1 MGTRRLLLALFLALF
16 LALVLVAA
24 ACSDSDDDPSVNA
37 DDTSETTAA
46 EGDATET
53 TEAEDEAAPPI
64 EFVPLDPGA
73 VTFEALENGDVD
85 MALLFSTQG
94 IIAEKEWVVLEDDMT
109 LQGSDNLIP
118 LIRSE
123 IADGNVEAIL
133 NAVSQA
139 LTTDALTE
147 LNRRVDSDHED
158 TEAVARDFLEQS
170 NALVQD
176 EVGEGKALVVGS
188 ANFSEAEIVAQMY
201 KIALERAGYVVELK
215 AQLGSREVLVPAL
228 QSGEID
234 IEPEYLQSLLA
245 FLDETTESVTPEEG
259 VELAAE
265 LLPEG
270 LMVLEPS
277 PAQDQ
282 NAIVVTAE
290 TSEKYGLTK
299 VSDLLG
305 VTEPLKMAGPPECP
319 ERPLCI
325 PGYEDVYG
333 LQFDV

>member
-1 MGTRRLLLALFLALF
+1 MRTRRLLLAL
-16 LALVLVAA
+16 LVVVGLAA
-24 ACSDSDDDPSVNA
+24 AGCSDSDNDPSVSSG
-37 DDTSETTAA
+37 DGDTT
-46 EGDATET
+46 T
-53 TEAEDEAAPPI
+53 TEASGDAAGAPI
-64 EFVPLDPGA
+64 SFVPLEPGA

-94 IIAEKEWVVLEDDMT
+94 IIAEKGWVVLEDDMT
-109 LQGSDNLIP
+109 LQGSDNLVP
-118 LIRSE
+118 LVRTE
-123 IADGNVEAIL
+123 AADETVTETL
-133 NAVSQA
+133 NAVSAA
-139 LTTDALTE
+139 LTTEGLTE
-147 LNRRVDSDHED
+147 LNRRVDSDKED
-158 TEAVARDFLEQS
+158 TEVVAREFLTES
-170 NALVQD
+170 GLL
-176 EVGEGKALVVGS
+176 EGEAATGGGSLTVGS

-201 KIALERAGYVVELK
+201 KLALEHAGYTVELK

-228 QSGEID
+228 ESGEID

-259 VELAAE
+259 VALAEE
-265 LLPEG
+265 LLPDG

-290 TSEKYGLTK
+290 TAEEHGLSK
-299 VSDLLG
+299 VSDLKQ
-305 VTEPLKMAGPPECP
+305 VTADLKMAGPPECP

-325 PGYEDVYG
+325 PGYEEVYG

>member
-1 MGTRRLLLALFLALF
+1 MRTRRLLLAL
-16 LALVLVAA
+16 LVAVGLTAA
-24 ACSDSDDDPSVNA
+24 ACSDSDQDPSIGAGDA
-37 DDTSETTAA
+37 DASTTTQASGDA
-46 EGDATET
+46 EG
-53 TEAEDEAAPPI
+53 API
-64 EFVPLDPGA
+64 SFVPLDPGA

-94 IIAEKEWVVLEDDMT
+94 VIAEKGWVVLEDDMT

-118 LIRSE
+118 LVRS
-123 IADGNVEAIL
+123 DKVDTDVEETL
-133 NAVSQA
+133 NAVSAA
-139 LTTDALTE
+139 LDTETLTE
-147 LNRRVDSDHED
+147 LNRRVDSDKED
-158 TEAVARDFLEQS
+158 TEAVARDFLTEAGLLDGEPATAQS
-170 NALVQD
+170 S
-176 EVGEGKALVVGS
+176 LVVGS

-201 KIALERAGYVVELK
+201 KLALEHAGYTVELK

-228 QSGEID
+228 ESGEID
-234 IEPEYLQSLLA
+234 IEPEYLQSLLV

-259 VELAAE
+259 VVLAEE

-290 TSEKYGLTK
+290 TAERYGLTK
-299 VSDLLG
+299 VSDLKQ
-305 VTEPLKMAGPPECP
+305 VTDELKMAGPPECP

-325 PGYEDVYG
+325 PGYEEVYG

>member
-1 MGTRRLLLALFLALF
+1 MRTRRALLAL
-16 LALVLVAA
+16 LVALGLLGA
-24 ACSDSDDDPSVNA
+24 ACSDSDDPSVQA
-37 DDTSETTAA
+37 DDTETTDTTAGDEEPAA
-46 EGDATET
+46 S
-53 TEAEDEAAPPI
+53 PI
-64 EFVPLDPGA
+64 EFTPLEPGA

-94 IIAEKEWVVLEDDMT
+94 IIAEKGWVVLEDDMT

-118 LIRSE
+118 LIRTDK
-123 IADGNVEAIL
+123 ADETVTAVL
-133 NAVSQA
+133 NAVSAA
-139 LTTDALTE
+139 LTTEGLTE
-147 LNRRVDSDHED
+147 LNRRVDSDKED
-158 TEAVARDFLEQS
+158 TEVVAREFLEGAG
-170 NALVQD
+170 ALP
-176 EVGEGKALVVGS
+176 EGATGSGTIIVGS

-201 KIALERAGYVVELK
+201 KIALETAGYTVQLK

-228 QSGEID
+228 ESGELD
-234 IEPEYLQSLLA
+234 VEPEYLQSLLA

-259 VELAAE
+259 VTLAAE

-270 LMVLEPS
+270 LTVLDPS

-290 TSEKYGLTK
+290 TAEKYGLAK
-299 VSDLLG
+299 VSDLLA
-305 VTEPLKMAGPPECP
+305 VTDTLKMAGPPECP

-325 PGYEDVYG
+325 PGYESVYG